1 MIEFINFLKSNQKIR
16 LGGKKCLD
24 KNELKKIYLKDD
36 FDIKWKMIREN
47 GYIKPIT
54 MGGQYWELNIK

>member
-16 LGGKKCLD
+16 LGGRKYLD

-36 FDIKWKMIREN
+36 FDTKWKMLREN
-47 GYIKPIT
+47 GYIKPIA
-54 MGGQYWELNIK
+54 MGGQYWELNI